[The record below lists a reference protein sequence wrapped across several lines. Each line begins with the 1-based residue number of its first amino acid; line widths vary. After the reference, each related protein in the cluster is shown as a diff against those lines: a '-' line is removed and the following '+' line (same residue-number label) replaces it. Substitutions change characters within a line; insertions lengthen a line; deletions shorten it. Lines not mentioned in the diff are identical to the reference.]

1 MAKGPEVRD
10 RGLPAIFTTP
20 LQPDP
25 TEALCPNPLSAGK
38 GGSEMRHILEV
49 SLICVIGL
57 NVVTIGV
64 TRIMG
69 VLVYSI

>member
-1 MAKGPEVRD
+1 
-10 RGLPAIFTTP
+10 
-20 LQPDP
+20 
-25 TEALCPNPLSAGK
+25 
-38 GGSEMRHILEV
+38 MRRILEV

-57 NVVTIGV
+57 NVITIGV